1 MRTMPAPRTCYL
13 HIGLPKTGTSYLQ
26 TIFGRSKDALA
37 QQGLTLWPETTG
49 SFQVMLDVRDEL
61 DRDTDPAEWFE
72 AVEHLRAEAAA
83 FEGSRALLSQE
94 LLSAARADQVPRLL
108 AALEG
113 YEVQVVV
120 TVRGLAAQ
128 LPSMWQQQVKGRGL
142 TAYDVWVERMTAR
155 QDFALIPGCDLV
167 GALERWR
174 QHVPPERI
182 HVITVP
188 RRGAPKTLLLD
199 RFCEVVGVDPATLDV
214 QSGYA
219 NSSLGA
225 VQAELLRR
233 VNVALG
239 DRLPHSRAGYRGPGR
254 IFLAETI
261 LARQEGHP
269 PRLPLTARPWIE
281 ERSRELVEEL
291 RTGGYRLVGD
301 LDELVPEESAFEET
315 PTVVTEADVAESAA
329 QALAEILVARS
340 KDRTRRVELRRQVAR
355 QRRRIAELEG
365 ARGANR
371 LRRVVGRVRRR
382 LAALG
387 G

>member
-1 MRTMPAPRTCYL
+1 MAAPRTCYL

-26 TIFGRSKDALA
+26 TILGRSRPALA
-37 QQGLTLWPETTG
+37 DQGLTLWPETTG

-61 DRDTDPAEWFE
+61 DRETDPPEWFD
-72 AVEHLRAEAAA
+72 AVEHLRSEAASFA
-83 FEGSRALLSQE
+83 GTRALLSQE

-108 AALEG
+108 GALEG
-113 YEVQVVV
+113 YDVQVVV

-128 LPSMWQQQVKGRGL
+128 LPSMWQQQIKGRGL

-174 QHVPPERI
+174 QHVPPENI

-188 RRGAPKTLLLD
+188 RRGAPKTLLLE
-199 RFCEVVGVDPATLDV
+199 RFCEVVGVDPTTLDV
-214 QSGYA
+214 ESGYA
-219 NSSLGA
+219 NSSLGV

-261 LARQEGHP
+261 LARQDGRP
-269 PRLPLTARPWIE
+269 PRLPVTARPWIE
-281 ERSRELVEEL
+281 DRSAELVAEL
-291 RTGGYRLVGD
+291 RTGGYHLVGD
-301 LDELVPEESAFEET
+301 LAELLPEETAFEEI
-315 PTVVTEADVAESAA
+315 PTVVTEADVADAAA

-340 KDRTRRVELRRQVAR
+340 EDRTRWVGLRQRVAR

-365 ARGANR
+365 GRGGNR
-371 LRRVVGRVRRR
+371 LRKVAGRVRRR
-382 LAALG
+382 LASLG